1 MRICILTSS
10 RAEYG
15 LLRNLISSISKDK
28 FFKLSLVVTGSHL
41 SKKYGQ
47 SISEIV
53 KDKIQI
59 KKKIYLNLN
68 KSNSASVNR
77 NFSKIN
83 NEIGI
88 YFKKKKIDLLLV
100 LGDRYEILAGVI
112 SAYINGI
119 PIAHL
124 HGGEKTLDSL
134 DDSYRHSISKFSKL
148 HFVSHNDFRKRLIQL
163 GEAKKKIFV
172 VGGLGADSISN
183 AVFLKRK
190 DLEKKMNVKFMENI
204 IIINFYPEISNL
216 NNSINK
222 LKKIL
227 IQIKKLRNCS
237 LIFTLPSHDIGN
249 DNFEKIIKNFVKKD
263 KNFNVYKNLG
273 HKNFLSLM
281 KTSSLMIG
289 NSSSGILECPSF
301 NKVSINI
308 GKRQEGRVFSKSVMN
323 IDSDL
328 SNLNKLVINLLKK
341 KKINKVINKNN
352 LYYKKNTIKNIISVL
367 KKINISELKRIK
379 NFNDIKFYEH

>member
-1 MRICILTSS
+1 
-10 RAEYG
+10 
-15 LLRNLISSISKDK
+15 
-28 FFKLSLVVTGSHL
+28 
-41 SKKYGQ
+41 
-47 SISEIV
+47 
-53 KDKIQI
+53 
-59 KKKIYLNLN
+59 
-68 KSNSASVNR
+68 
-77 NFSKIN
+77 
-83 NEIGI
+83 
-88 YFKKKKIDLLLV
+88 
-100 LGDRYEILAGVI
+100 
-112 SAYINGI
+112 
-119 PIAHL
+119 
-124 HGGEKTLDSL
+124 
-134 DDSYRHSISKFSKL
+134 
-148 HFVSHNDFRKRLIQL
+148 
-163 GEAKKKIFV
+163 
-172 VGGLGADSISN
+172 
-183 AVFLKRK
+183 
-190 DLEKKMNVKFMENI
+190 MENI

-341 KKINKVINKNN
+341 KNK
-352 LYYKKNTIKNIISVL
+352 
-367 KKINISELKRIK
+367 
-379 NFNDIKFYEH
+379 